1 MNFGEH
7 SPDHEKPRW
16 DFLEPAD
23 CSEHAGCRRPRT
35 AGRESSLR
43 NPPSHRVSKGQ
54 RGPSCKCAV
63 QRRRA
68 WLKEADDG
76 GSRTRRD
83 LLPETR
89 TAQAGGDD
97 GPRSRPGFRNA
108 VKRGRIGAAGGPAR
122 DSG

>member
-7 SPDHEKPRW
+7 SPGHERPRW

-23 CSEHAGCRRPRT
+23 CAEHAG
-35 AGRESSLR
+35 
-43 NPPSHRVSKGQ
+43 
-54 RGPSCKCAV
+54 
-63 QRRRA
+63 RRRA
-68 WLKEADDG
+68 WDRRRGEQPRGEKPQESAFPPRLQMAEGPLLQVCGAEKACTAEG
-76 GSRTRRD
+76 GGRD

-97 GPRSRPGFRNA
+97 GPRSQPGFRNA
-108 VKRGRIGAAGGPAR
+108 VKRGRIGPAR

>member
-23 CSEHAGCRRPRT
+23 CAEHAGCRRPRT

-76 GSRTRRD
+76 
-83 LLPETR
+83 E
-89 TAQAGGDD
+89 AGRG
-97 GPRSRPGFRNA
+97 GTSSPRPGPLRP
-108 VKRGRIGAAGGPAR
+108 VGTMDHGVGPGSEMR
-122 DSG
+122 